1 MQGNSGEFAKLN
13 KDMLDYLGA
22 VDLTQY
28 FIQSYEIF
36 DDNKFLNKSTHGN
49 KGVQVDFIFS
59 RRLLNQVLTVF
70 LPTMSIVIVSFCT
83 SLFKVCML
91 HSSIKMAKDNCSLPT
106 SPVTLRR
113 MCL

>member
-13 KDMLDYLGA
+13 KDMLDYLGV

-36 DDNKFLNKSTHGN
+36 DDNEFLNKSTHGN

-83 SLFKVCML
+83 SLFKVCKL
-91 HSSIKMAKDNCSLPT
+91 LSDIN
-106 SPVTLRR
+106 VTKI
-113 MCL
+113 